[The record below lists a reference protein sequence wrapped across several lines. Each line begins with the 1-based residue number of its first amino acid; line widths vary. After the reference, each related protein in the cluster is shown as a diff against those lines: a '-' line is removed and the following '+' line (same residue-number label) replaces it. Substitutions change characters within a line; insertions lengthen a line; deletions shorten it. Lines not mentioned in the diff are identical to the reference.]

1 MELRHLRY
9 FLAVAEGQNVTHAA
23 ARLNI
28 SQPAL
33 SRQIRDLEVELGISL
48 FKRGANIVHLTDAGK
63 SFLQDCRNILRKVD
77 DAVEKVKWGK
87 REKLRIGYAAS
98 PTAEILSPAL
108 RRFQDSHPH
117 VDVML
122 HDMTSKGLL
131 NGIRDGKIDVALTVS
146 VSPADFSGLGFDE
159 LAAYDVRVAVANGHR
174 FATAR
179 QIAMADIATEPQV
192 TWTKEDH
199 PEAHAALQKML
210 GPYTDTPRI
219 VMECDGAPS
228 LIAAVESGKGVALVL
243 QTLSKVAGK
252 RIALR
257 SITPVPAPIPVAVIY
272 QRQHLSAAAADFITT
287 LKTAPRKAAR
297 TKRPALVV

>member
-33 SRQIRDLEVELGISL
+33 SRQIRDLELELGIEL
-48 FKRGANIVHLTDAGK
+48 FKRGANIVQLTDAGK
-63 SFLQDCRNILRKVD
+63 SFLQDCRSILRKVD
-77 DAVEKVKWGK
+77 DAVEKVKWGR

-117 VDVML
+117 VDVTL
-122 HDMTSKGLL
+122 HDMTSKGLI
-131 NGIRDGKIDVALTVS
+131 NGIRDNKLDVALTVS
-146 VSPADFSGLGFDE
+146 VAPTDFSGLGFDE
-159 LAAYDVRVAVANGHR
+159 LAAYDVRVAVSNGHR
-174 FATAR
+174 YAKAR
-179 QIAMADIATEPQV
+179 KIAMADIATEPHV
-192 TWTKEDH
+192 TWTKEEH
-199 PEAHAALQKML
+199 PEAHSALQKML
-210 GPYTDTPRI
+210 APYTDTPRI
-219 VMECDGAPS
+219 VMECDSAPS

-252 RIALR
+252 RISLR
-257 SITPVPAPIPVAVIY
+257 TVQPAQAPIPVAVIY
-272 QRQHLSAAAADFITT
+272 QKQHLSASALDFINT
-287 LKTAPRKAAR
+287 LKTAPHKIAR
-297 TKRPALVV
+297 TKRTVLVV